1 MFRIKIEVSFFTTA
15 LCILIWAIRLE
26 LGDTV
31 KEVKTMLKL
40 ILVRS
45 DETVVRTTSQYETH
59 VAQVSNVSVN
69 RGVNDNTSVTKSP

>member
-1 MFRIKIEVSFFTTA
+1 
-15 LCILIWAIRLE
+15 
-26 LGDTV
+26 
-31 KEVKTMLKL
+31 MLKL